1 MAAGY
6 FGGWRDDLLM
16 RVAELF
22 LALPW
27 LYLLF
32 ALRAFL
38 PLAVSPIQAFLLVV
52 VVIGMVGWARPA
64 RLVRGVV
71 LSVKE
76 RDFVRAARGFGASDF
91 YLLRHHIL
99 PETASVL
106 LTQAAI
112 LVPQFVL
119 AEMTLSFLGL
129 GVPEPMSSWGNL
141 LASLQ
146 QYSVLVSYWWM
157 YLPAL
162 AIVPFFLGYLGLAS
176 ALQQRTSPYKIEE
189 TEWLEPIVRKD
200 TPISHSA
207 AASSLSL
214 FLACVSTIAL
224 PAKGLPQPQQA
235 NAKEELLTLPGEI
248 GRSGGRLVISLRSE
262 PKTLNP
268 LIAADT
274 PSREV
279 IGAMQADLVHINR
292 ATQLTEPALAKSW
305 KISADGLQYTLTLRQ
320 GLRFSD
326 GHPLDADDV
335 LFTFRVYLDENVHAT
350 QRDLL
355 IVGGKPITVRKI
367 DSTNTRFPIRKTLR
381 RRRKSLRRPGHF
393 AAPSPRKTLSRR
405 KARSTLDAF
414 HAAKRMGRPRA
425 FSP

>member
-1 MAAGY
+1 MPTAAINSRAFSTADKSLFSPVFSAPGITLFLGALIGMAAGY
-6 FGGWRDDLLM
+6 YGGWRDDLLM
-16 RVAELF
+16 RIAELF

-38 PLAVSPIQAFLLVV
+38 PLAVSPIEAFLLVV

-76 RDFVRAARGFGASDF
+76 RDYVRAARGFGASDF
-91 YLLRHHIL
+91 YLLRQHIL

-119 AEMTLSFLGL
+119 AEMTLSF
-129 GVPEPMSSWGNL
+129 S
-141 LASLQ
+141 
-146 QYSVLVSYWWM
+146 
-157 YLPAL
+157 
-162 AIVPFFLGYLGLAS
+162 AS
-176 ALQQRTSPYKIEE
+176 ASPNQCQVGAISWHPSSSTASWSPIGGCTCPPWQSSRSFSDTSVSRVHCSSAPARTRWKRRVAGTHREKRS
-189 TEWLEPIVRKD
+189 
-200 TPISHSA
+200 PISPAPLLRFEPLPGLRLNYCADPRKATRNRSKQMQRKNCSLCQEKLA
-207 AASSLSL
+207 ARADVSSSLS
-214 FLACVSTIAL
+214 A
-224 PAKGLPQPQQA
+224 
-235 NAKEELLTLPGEI
+235 
-248 GRSGGRLVISLRSE
+248 SE

-268 LIAADT
+268 LTAADT

-320 GLRFSD
+320 GLAF
-326 GHPLDADDV
+326 
-335 LFTFRVYLDENVHAT
+335 
-350 QRDLL
+350 
-355 IVGGKPITVRKI
+355 
-367 DSTNTRFPIRKTLR
+367 
-381 RRRKSLRRPGHF
+381 LRRP
-393 AAPSPRKTLSRR
+393 SSRC
-405 KARSTLDAF
+405 
-414 HAAKRMGRPRA
+414 
-425 FSP
+425 